1 MPFARR
7 ERPEHLHPP
16 ARDRAQAI
24 DHPSEP
30 HMRTLSAALLL
41 SMLVATPVVASRA
54 QTTKAAPAPAAG
66 TSAAHPDF
74 SGTWVLDTARSDK
87 GQMAPTQMT
96 LKIAQTATGLTL
108 DRDQTTQMGGQST
121 ATLKY
126 ALDGTTSSN
135 QLNFGGNALDIS
147 TVVTWEG
154 ESPVLTSSMKFG
166 DNDAQSVEKWTLGDG
181 GKSLTLDR
189 KFDVGGQSFASKV
202 VLVKQ

>member
-1 MPFARR
+1 VPFARR
-7 ERPEHLHPP
+7 EPPEHLHPP

-41 SMLVATPVVASRA
+41 STLVATPVVASRA
-54 QTTKAAPAPAAG
+54 QTTKAAPTPAAG
-66 TSAAHPDF
+66 TPAAHPDF

-96 LKIAQTATGLTL
+96 LEITQTATGLTL
-108 DRDQTTQMGGQST
+108 DRDQTNQMGQST

-126 ALDGTTSSN
+126 ALDGTTSTN
-135 QLNFGGNALDIS
+135 QLNFGGNTLDIS

-154 ESPVLTSSMKFG
+154 ESQVLTSSMKLG

>member
-1 MPFARR
+1 
-7 ERPEHLHPP
+7 
-16 ARDRAQAI
+16 
-24 DHPSEP
+24 
-30 HMRTLSAALLL
+30 MRTLSAALLL
-41 SMLVATPVVASRA
+41 STLVATPVVASRA
-54 QTTKAAPAPAAG
+54 QTTKAAPTPAAG
-66 TSAAHPDF
+66 TPAAHPDF

-96 LKIAQTATGLTL
+96 LEITQTATGLTL
-108 DRDQTTQMGGQST
+108 DRDQTNQMGQST

-126 ALDGTTSSN
+126 ALDGTTSTN
-135 QLNFGGNALDIS
+135 QLNFGGNTLDIS

-154 ESPVLTSSMKFG
+154 ESQVLTSSMKLG